1 MLTGVWG
8 HGSFRPKADI
18 HAALPN
24 ARQLAAHGGH
34 YFMGSHLP
42 GWPSRRPLLRYV
54 NYRGGEFMKVDPKR
68 LEGLAQVVA
77 GLVLSISVVTL
88 LLGILPLES
97 IFGFPNGRLL
107 FFGGVGAVASVSF
120 VMYRYLTGTGPL
132 PSFGPSVTITQST
145 SSAADRDLLLKFA
158 DALELLKREID
169 EVRESQVQAV
179 AGDREMLVEA
189 MRPTLVEDV
198 ARSVEQQLAETV
210 AEARRVQFI
219 RENLVSNLARL
230 RSETAS
236 LGRRAALNLTIG
248 AVTTLIAASV
258 LFYLVVAQEK
268 QFDSV
273 PIMLNYYIPRLS
285 LVVFIEVFAFFFL
298 RLYRATLMEIRVCQ
312 RETTDFALNIS
323 AIETAW
329 ASEEPSS
336 KGRVAEAIVNGRAA
350 LGKSADREPV
360 SVDPKVITDLL
371 TQFAKVLNA
380 K

>member
-1 MLTGVWG
+1 
-8 HGSFRPKADI
+8 
-18 HAALPN
+18 
-24 ARQLAAHGGH
+24 
-34 YFMGSHLP
+34 
-42 GWPSRRPLLRYV
+42 
-54 NYRGGEFMKVDPKR
+54 MKVDSKR
-68 LEGLAQVVA
+68 LASLAQFVA
-77 GLVLSISVVTL
+77 GFVLSVSVV
-88 LLGILPLES
+88 I
-97 IFGFPNGRLL
+97 L
-107 FFGGVGAVASVSF
+107 FFGIFPLERFFGFQTDGLLLWGGIGAVASGSY

-145 SSAADRDLLLKFA
+145 SNAVDRDLLLKLA
-158 DALELLKREID
+158 EALDLLKREVD

-179 AGDREMLVEA
+179 AGDREKLVEA
-189 MRPTLVEDV
+189 MRPTLVEDI

-219 RENLVSNLARL
+219 RDNLVSNLERL

-258 LFYLVVAQEK
+258 LFYLVVAQERE
-268 QFDSV
+268 FDSV
-273 PIMLNYYIPRLS
+273 PLMLNYYIPRLS

-298 RLYRATLMEIRVCQ
+298 RLYRATLTEIRVCQ
-312 RETTDFALNIS
+312 RETTDLALNIS

-336 KGRVAEAIVNGRAA
+336 RGRVAEAIVSGRAA
-350 LGKSADREPV
+350 HGKTADREPA
-360 SVDPKVITDLL
+360 SVDPKVVTDLL